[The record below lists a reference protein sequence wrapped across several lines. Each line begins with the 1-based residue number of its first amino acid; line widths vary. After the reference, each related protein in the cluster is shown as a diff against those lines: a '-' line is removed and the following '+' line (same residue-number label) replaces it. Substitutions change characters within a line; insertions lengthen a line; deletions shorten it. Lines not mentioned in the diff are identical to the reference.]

1 MELAAVN
8 TPAAAFAAGLV
19 TSLHCAAMCG
29 PLGCALV
36 SGRAT
41 APTDGVPSPDPQT
54 LATAYQLSRLAS
66 YTALGA
72 LAGGAGAVPLSLL
85 GGSALRWLPWAL
97 VAFFVAV
104 ALRLDRRLSRVAV
117 LARWQWRLRFA
128 LRGRSRLAGAAFVG
142 AATPL
147 LPCGP
152 LYFLV
157 ALAALAGSVAR
168 GAELMLAF
176 GLGTLPLLWL
186 AQANF
191 GRLAKYFSPTAVA
204 RTQTT
209 LALLTAL
216 VLAWRLRG
224 TLGLGGP
231 DAAALLCTVP

>member
-8 TPAAAFAAGLV
+8 SPAAAFVAGLV

-29 PLGCALV
+29 PLACVL
-36 SGRAT
+36 
-41 APTDGVPSPDPQT
+41 APSREDQADP
-54 LATAYQLSRLAS
+54 LAVASTYQLSRLAG

-72 LAGGAGAVPLSLL
+72 LAGGAGAVPLALL
-85 GGSALRWLPWAL
+85 GGSALRWLPWAMVL
-97 VAFFVAV
+97 FFVGL
-104 ALRLDRRLSRVAV
+104 ALRWDQRLARVPA
-117 LARWQWRLRFA
+117 LARWQWRLAAA
-128 LRGRSRLAGAAFVG
+128 LRGRSRLTGAAMVG
-142 AATPL
+142 VATPL

-157 ALAALAGSVAR
+157 ALAALTGTAAR

-191 GRLAKYFSPTAVA
+191 GRVKNILSPAALARVRTA
-204 RTQTT
+204 
-209 LALLTAL
+209 LALTAAL

-231 DAAALLCTVP
+231 DAGSFLCTLP